1 MQTKHGLTT
10 LSIMHQGWDTRVLS
24 QASASA
30 AQQRHHGGCDMTPRQ
45 LHIRAYTEWQRS
57 PDIKREYHTFEYYW
71 WEKYARV
78 YGLSARADSVA
89 TTVH

>member
-1 MQTKHGLTT
+1 MTT
-10 LSIMHQGWDTRVLS
+10 
-24 QASASA
+24 
-30 AQQRHHGGCDMTPRQ
+30 RQ

-78 YGLSARADSVA
+78 YGLSARAGSVA

>member
-1 MQTKHGLTT
+1 MTT
-10 LSIMHQGWDTRVLS
+10 
-24 QASASA
+24 
-30 AQQRHHGGCDMTPRQ
+30 RQ
-45 LHIRAYTEWQRS
+45 LHIRAYSEWKRS

-78 YGLSARADSVA
+78 YGLSARAGSVA

>member
-1 MQTKHGLTT
+1 MNKAWHTPVLCQAT
-10 LSIMHQGWDTRVLS
+10 VLS
-24 QASASA
+24 TATATP
-30 AQQRHHGGCDMTPRQ
+30 RGCNMTTRQ
-45 LHIRAYTEWQRS
+45 LHIRAYTEWQGS

-78 YGLSARADSVA
+78 YGLSSRAGTVA